1 MRIQLSDATLYINN
15 EVVPIIPNTLLY
27 TEGKGEQ
34 KMRVASVGGGAIEQ
48 IFSTDVEGNLSKVNV
63 SIPSDP
69 DSINNARAW
78 KTLLNANLVQIAGK
92 TPDGKTLTRTF
103 TQAAVMNDY
112 EVALGSETD
121 ISLEIMSNPA
131 I

>member
-1 MRIQLSDATLYINN
+1 MGIQLSDVTLMINN
-15 EVVPIIPNTLLY
+15 EVVPVEPNTVVY

-34 KMRVASVGGGAIEQ
+34 KMRAASVGGGAIEQ
-48 IFSTDVEGNLSKVNV
+48 IFSQDVEGSLSKVTV
-63 SIPSDP
+63 DIPAIIDL
-69 DSINNARAW
+69 IEKARQW
-78 KTLLNANLVQIAGK
+78 KSNLNANLVQLMGS

-103 TQAAVMNDY
+103 TQAAVLNDY
-112 EVALGSETD
+112 EVALGSETS